1 MKIFPN
7 KRKNSQKTKEELF
20 KVKGLSKLL
29 KKEQRAEELEKIQ
42 EVQEQ
47 DKTYNYTLGAC
58 VAMILIL
65 SCLALFGGYS
75 K

>member
-20 KVKGLSKLL
+20 KIKGLDKLL
-29 KKEQRAEELEKIQ
+29 KEEKRAEELDKIQ
-42 EVQEQ
+42 EVKEQ
-47 DKTYNYTLGAC
+47 DRTYYYTLGAC

-65 SCLALFGGYS
+65 SCLALFGGYN
-75 K
+75 